1 MFLPSALVG
10 AMRAAAVAAAAEVE
24 GKKCETMRAGEVEEE
39 AEEVEEAIPRQSW
52 LVLGATGPQRLKSRR
67 Q

>member
-10 AMRAAAVAAAAEVE
+10 AMRAAAVAAAEEVE
-24 GKKCETMRAGEVEEE
+24 GKKCETTRAGEVEV
-39 AEEVEEAIPRQSW
+39 EEVEEAIPRQSW